1 MSLRKNRDLGTVS
14 RSTSFGDRVRRSF
27 VMDSTTIGILLFV
40 IVFTLV
46 VFAATSTFSTP
57 NCQAICQVHT

>member
-1 MSLRKNRDLGTVS
+1 
-14 RSTSFGDRVRRSF
+14 
-27 VMDSTTIGILLFV
+27 MDSTTIGILLFV